1 MLEHLE
7 IKNYALIENLSVDFS
22 SGFNVITGETG
33 AGKSII
39 LGALGLL
46 MGEKSDSSAVRAGT
60 DEIVIDAIVSI
71 PEGHEILPW
80 LKEKGVEPDD
90 GVIYIKRTV
99 KSNGGRSLIHVQGQ
113 LFTRQELCY
122 FADSIIDMHGQ
133 SEHQSLLHCEKQRRI
148 LDSYAKNETL
158 LEKCSESYKM
168 LGKLSKEKD
177 DLLSQLEEG
186 QKQADYLAFA
196 LGEIESASLSKD
208 ENGESED
215 EILSQR
221 IKVLSQFEA
230 IYENVS
236 ECNERLKET
245 KSLLYDA
252 SSLCARASKCD
263 TSLSDFTARLESSR
277 IELDDISQCLRDYLS
292 SVSYSQEEINKMQ
305 DRLALLQKLKRKYGP
320 TLEDVKTFASKA
332 KSVLELSQNFE
343 EKLAICNKALE
354 EEAQHFAQICSKLT
368 ASRKNAASELE
379 KGICAV
385 LRKLGMPNAQ
395 FSIQVLPLDKS
406 NSFGGDLVSFL
417 ISANP
422 GEPLKEIKSIASG
435 GELSRVMLA
444 LKTVLAAQDS
454 IQTQVFDEIDSG
466 IGGSVA
472 LSLASCIKELSK
484 KKQVVAIT
492 HLASI
497 ASCANT
503 QMVVSKSVENGRTFT
518 HLKVV
523 SNEERVHE
531 IARMLSGDESEVSL
545 EHARKMLEQNF

>member
-46 MGEKSDSSAVRAGT
+46 MGEKADPSAVRAGT

-71 PEGHEILPW
+71 PQGHEILPW
-80 LKEKGVEPDD
+80 LEEKGVELDD

-99 KSNGGRSLIHVQGQ
+99 KANGGRSLIHVQGQ
-113 LFTRQELCY
+113 LFTRQELCHL
-122 FADSIIDMHGQ
+122 ADSIIDMHGQ
-133 SEHQSLLHCEKQRRI
+133 SEHQSLLHSEKQRRI
-148 LDSYAKNETL
+148 LDAYAKNDTL
-158 LEKCSESYKM
+158 LEKCTASYKEI
-168 LGKLSKEKD
+168 GKLSKEKD
-177 DLLSQLEEG
+177 DLRAQLEEG
-186 QKQADYLAFA
+186 QRQADYLMFA
-196 LGEIESASLSKD
+196 LGEIDAAGLSKD

-215 EILSQR
+215 ETLSEK

-236 ECNERLKET
+236 VCNERLKET

-252 SSLCARASKCD
+252 SSLCAKASKCD
-263 TSLSDFTARLESSR
+263 ASLSDFTARLESSR
-277 IELDDISQCLRDYLS
+277 IELEDISQGLRDYLS
-292 SVSYSQEEINKMQ
+292 SVDYSQETINKMQ

-320 TLEDVKTFASKA
+320 TLDDVKVFAAKA
-332 KSVLELSQNFE
+332 KSTLELSQNFE
-343 EKLAICNKALE
+343 EKLALCDKALE
-354 EEAQHFAQICSKLT
+354 KETQHFNEICSKLT
-368 ASRKNAASELE
+368 LSRKNAASELE

-395 FSIQVLPLDKS
+395 FSIQVQPLENP
-406 NSFGGDLVSFL
+406 NSFGKDVISFL

-422 GEPLKEIKSIASG
+422 GEPLKEIRAIASG

-454 IQTQVFDEIDSG
+454 IQTQVFDEVDSG

-503 QMVVSKSVENGRTFT
+503 QMVVSKTVENGRTFT

-523 SNEERVHE
+523 SNEARVHE
-531 IARMLSGDESEVSL
+531 IARMLSGDESAVSL
-545 EHARKMLEQNF
+545 EHARKMLEQ